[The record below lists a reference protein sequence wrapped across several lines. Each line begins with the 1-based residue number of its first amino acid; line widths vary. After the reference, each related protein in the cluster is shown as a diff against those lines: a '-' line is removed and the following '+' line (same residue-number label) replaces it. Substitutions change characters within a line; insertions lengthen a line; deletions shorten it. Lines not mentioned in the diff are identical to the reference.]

1 VTFAFGGQRSIQLSY
16 GRRRIAF
23 LQDGTPPRNA
33 GPVDE
38 ANVASSCYGGDASA
52 GTPLMFLD
60 LWLDRLRSARDR
72 LVANPRFQR
81 WALKN
86 PVTRPLARR
95 GARAGLDLAAGFVYS
110 QVLVACTQL
119 KLFDALRDGPLS
131 VEALAAKLALSEA
144 ATRRLLD
151 AAASLGLAERRSG
164 GGYGLGLLGAAFAG
178 NPQAL
183 AIVGHQPL
191 LYADLADPVALL
203 RREKRGA
210 LADYWPYSD
219 GNAPT
224 TLSAQ
229 QVGPYS
235 AFMAATQPMVT
246 QEALDAYDIS
256 RHRRLL
262 DIGGGEGVFLA
273 AAAARAPDL
282 QLVLFDLPAVAARA
296 RQRLEAAGLLARTDI
311 HGGDFLNDPLPEGAD
326 VATLIRIVHDHDDA
340 SALMLLHNVRK
351 ALAPG
356 ATLLIIEGMS
366 GVKGA
371 EPLDAYYGFY
381 TLAMGRGEPRRVEE
395 IEALLREAGFGNFRL
410 ARNPLP
416 ALASVLVAQAV

>member
-1 VTFAFGGQRSIQLSY
+1 MNL
-16 GRRRIAF
+16 
-23 LQDGTPPRNA
+23 
-33 GPVDE
+33 
-38 ANVASSCYGGDASA
+38 
-52 GTPLMFLD
+52 LD
-60 LWLDRLRSARDR
+60 QWLERLRGARDR
-72 LVANPRFQR
+72 LVADPRFQR
-81 WALKN
+81 WALNN
-86 PVTRPLARR
+86 PLTRPLARR

-110 QVLVACTQL
+110 QVLVACAQL
-119 KLFDALRDGPLS
+119 KLFDALREGPLS
-131 VEALAAKLALSEA
+131 VAAIATSVALSEP
-144 ATRRLLD
+144 ATRRLVD
-151 AAASLGLAERRSG
+151 AAVSLNLLERRG
-164 GGYGLGLLGAAFAG
+164 GGVGLGLLGAAFAG
-178 NPQAL
+178 TRAAL
-183 AIVGHQPL
+183 TIVEHQPL
-191 LYADLADPVALL
+191 LYADLIDPVALL
-203 RREKRGA
+203 RQEKRGR

-219 GNAPT
+219 GDAPE

-229 QVGPYS
+229 QVAPYS
-235 AFMAATQPMVT
+235 AFMAATQPMVA

-273 AAAARAPDL
+273 AAASRAPNL
-282 QLVLFDLPAVAARA
+282 RLALFDLPAVAARA
-296 RQRLEAAGLLARTDI
+296 KVRLEEAGLRARTDT

-340 SALMLLHNVRK
+340 SALKLLRNVRQ

-366 GVKGA
+366 GVKGV

-410 ARNPLP
+410 LRNGLP
-416 ALASVLVAQAV
+416 ALASILVSKAV

>member
-1 VTFAFGGQRSIQLSY
+1 
-16 GRRRIAF
+16 
-23 LQDGTPPRNA
+23 
-33 GPVDE
+33 
-38 ANVASSCYGGDASA
+38 
-52 GTPLMFLD
+52 M
-60 LWLDRLRSARDR
+60 
-72 LVANPRFQR
+72 
-81 WALKN
+81 
-86 PVTRPLARR
+86 TRPLARR

-110 QVLVACTQL
+110 QVLVACAQL
-119 KLFDALRDGPLS
+119 KLFDMLRDGPLS
-131 VEALAAKLALSEA
+131 LDALATKLALSEPA
-144 ATRRLLD
+144 ARRLLE
-151 AAASLGLAERRSG
+151 AAASLGLAERRG
-164 GGYGLGLLGAAFAG
+164 AKYGLGLLGAAFAG
-178 NPQAL
+178 NRAAL
-183 AIVGHQPL
+183 AIVEHQPL

-203 RREKRGA
+203 RAGKARPR

-219 GNAPT
+219 GDAPEA
-224 TLSAQ
+224 LSAQ
-229 QVGPYS
+229 QIGPYS
-235 AFMAATQPMVT
+235 AFMAATQPMVA

-273 AAAARAPDL
+273 AAAARAPHL
-282 QLVLFDLPAVAARA
+282 QLALFDLPAVAARA
-296 RQRLEAAGLLARTDI
+296 KERLEEAGLLSRADI

-340 SALMLLHNVRK
+340 SALKLLRNVRK

-395 IEALLREAGFGNFRL
+395 IEALLRDAGFGKFRL
-410 ARNPLP
+410 LRNALP
-416 ALASVLVAQAV
+416 ALASILAAKAV

>member
-1 VTFAFGGQRSIQLSY
+1 MAL
-16 GRRRIAF
+16 
-23 LQDGTPPRNA
+23 
-33 GPVDE
+33 
-38 ANVASSCYGGDASA
+38 
-52 GTPLMFLD
+52 LD
-60 LWLDRLRSARDR
+60 QWRERLRSARDG
-72 LVANPRFQR
+72 LVANPKFQR

-86 PVTRPLARR
+86 PITRPLARR

-110 QVLVACTQL
+110 QVLVACAQL
-119 KLFDALRDGPLS
+119 KLFDILRDGPLS
-131 VEALAAKLALSEA
+131 LGALATKLALSEPA
-144 ATRRLLD
+144 ARRLLE
-151 AAASLGLAERRSG
+151 AAASLGLAERRG
-164 GGYGLGLLGAAFAG
+164 GAYGLGLLGAAFAG
-178 NPQAL
+178 NRAAL
-183 AIVGHQPL
+183 AIVEHQPL

-203 RREKRGA
+203 RQEKRGR

-219 GNAPT
+219 GEAPES
-224 TLSAQ
+224 LSAQ

-235 AFMAATQPMVT
+235 AFMAATQPMVA
-246 QEALDAYDIS
+246 QEALDSYDIS

-273 AAAARAPDL
+273 AAGARAPHL
-282 QLVLFDLPAVAARA
+282 QLALFDLPAVAARA
-296 RQRLEAAGLLARTDI
+296 KERLEEAGLLSRADI

-340 SALMLLHNVRK
+340 SALKLLRNVRK

-395 IEALLREAGFGNFRL
+395 IKALLREAKFGKCRL
-410 ARNPLP
+410 LRNALP
-416 ALASVLVAQAV
+416 ALASILVAEAV

>member
-1 VTFAFGGQRSIQLSY
+1 MALLDQWLERL
-16 GRRRIAF
+16 
-23 LQDGTPPRNA
+23 RNA
-33 GPVDE
+33 RDE
-38 ANVASSCYGGDASA
+38 
-52 GTPLMFLD
+52 
-60 LWLDRLRSARDR
+60 

-81 WALKN
+81 WTLKN
-86 PVTRPLARR
+86 PITRPLARR

-110 QVLVACTQL
+110 QVLVACAQL
-119 KLFDALRDGPLS
+119 KLFDVLRDGPLS
-131 VEALAAKLALSEA
+131 LDALASKLALSEP
-144 ATRRLLD
+144 ATRRLLE
-151 AAASLGLAERRSG
+151 AAASLGLAERRG
-164 GGYGLGLLGAAFAG
+164 AKYGLGLLGAAFAG
-178 NPQAL
+178 NRAAL
-183 AIVGHQPL
+183 AIVEHQPL

-203 RREKRGA
+203 RQEKRGR

-219 GNAPT
+219 GDAPKA
-224 TLSAQ
+224 LSAQ

-235 AFMAATQPMVT
+235 AFMAATQPMVA

-273 AAAARAPDL
+273 AAAARAPHL
-282 QLVLFDLPAVAARA
+282 QLALFDLPAVAARA
-296 RQRLEAAGLLARTDI
+296 KERLEESGLLSRADI
-311 HGGDFLNDPLPEGAD
+311 HGGDFLNDALPEGAD

-340 SALMLLHNVRK
+340 SALKLLRNVRK

-356 ATLLIIEGMS
+356 ATLLIVEGMS

-395 IEALLREAGFGNFRL
+395 IEALLREAGFGKFRL
-410 ARNPLP
+410 LRNALP
-416 ALASVLVAQAV
+416 ALASILSAKAV

>member
-1 VTFAFGGQRSIQLSY
+1 
-16 GRRRIAF
+16 
-23 LQDGTPPRNA
+23 
-33 GPVDE
+33 
-38 ANVASSCYGGDASA
+38 
-52 GTPLMFLD
+52 MFLGQ
-60 LWLDRLRSARDR
+60 WLDRLRSARDR
-72 LVANPRFQR
+72 LVSNPRFQR

-95 GARAGLDLAAGFVYS
+95 SARAGLDLAAGFVYS

-131 VEALAAKLALSEA
+131 VEALAAKLALSKA

-164 GGYGLGLLGAAFAG
+164 GRYGLGLLGAAFAG

-203 RREKRGA
+203 RQEKRGA

-219 GNAPT
+219 GDAPT
-224 TLSAQ
+224 ALSAQ

-235 AFMAATQPMVT
+235 AFMAATQPMVA
-246 QEALDAYDIS
+246 QEALDAYDIT

-296 RQRLEAAGLLARTDI
+296 RQRLEAAGLLARAQI
-311 HGGDFLNDPLPEGAD
+311 HGGDFLNDPLPKGAD
-326 VATLIRIVHDHDDA
+326 LATLIRIVHDHDDA
-340 SALMLLHNVRK
+340 SALMLLRNVRK

-381 TLAMGRGEPRRVEE
+381 TLAMGRGEPRRVED

-410 ARNPLP
+410 ARNRLP
-416 ALASVLVAQAV
+416 ALASVLVAKAV

>member
-1 VTFAFGGQRSIQLSY
+1 MT
-16 GRRRIAF
+16 
-23 LQDGTPPRNA
+23 
-33 GPVDE
+33 
-38 ANVASSCYGGDASA
+38 
-52 GTPLMFLD
+52 FLD
-60 LWLDRLRSARDR
+60 RWRERWRNVRDR
-72 LVANPRFQR
+72 LVADPRFQR
-81 WALKN
+81 WALNN

-110 QVLVACTQL
+110 QVLVACAQL
-119 KLFDALRDGPLS
+119 KLFDLLRGGPLP
-131 VEALAAKLALSEA
+131 VDALATKLSLSEP

-151 AAASLGLAERRSG
+151 AASSLDLAERRSG
-164 GGYGLGLLGAAFAG
+164 GRYGLGLLGAAFAG

-183 AIVGHQPL
+183 RVVEHQPL
-191 LYADLADPVALL
+191 LYADLIDPVALL
-203 RREKRGA
+203 RQEKRGA

-219 GNAPT
+219 GDSPK

-235 AFMAATQPMVT
+235 AFMAATQPMVA
-246 QEALDAYDIS
+246 QQALDAYDLS
-256 RHRRLL
+256 RGRRLL
-262 DIGGGEGVFLA
+262 DVGGGEGVFLA
-273 AAAARAPDL
+273 AAADRAP
-282 QLVLFDLPAVAARA
+282 QLRLALFDLPAVAARA
-296 RQRLEAAGLLARTDI
+296 RERLDAAGLLARTDI
-311 HGGDFLNDPLPEGAD
+311 YGGDFLNDPLPEGAD
-326 VATLIRIVHDHDDA
+326 IATLIRIVHDHDDA
-340 SALMLLHNVRK
+340 SALKLLRNVRK

-395 IEALLREAGFGNFRL
+395 IEALLRDAGFGKFRL

-416 ALASVLVAQAV
+416 ALASILVAQAV

>member
-1 VTFAFGGQRSIQLSY
+1 LT
-16 GRRRIAF
+16 
-23 LQDGTPPRNA
+23 
-33 GPVDE
+33 
-38 ANVASSCYGGDASA
+38 
-52 GTPLMFLD
+52 FLD
-60 LWLDRLRSARDR
+60 RWLERWRIARDR
-72 LVANPRFQR
+72 LVADPRFHR
-81 WALKN
+81 WALNN
-86 PVTRPLARR
+86 PLTRPFAQR

-119 KLFDALRDGPLS
+119 KLFDVLREGPLR
-131 VEALAAKLALSEA
+131 VDALATRLALSEP
-144 ATRRLLD
+144 ATRRLLE
-151 AAASLGLAERRSG
+151 AAASLGLAERRG

-178 NPQAL
+178 NPAAL
-183 AIVGHQPL
+183 IIVAHQPL
-191 LYADLADPVALL
+191 LYADLIDPVALL
-203 RREKRGA
+203 RGEKRGR

-219 GNAPT
+219 GDAPE

-229 QVGPYS
+229 QVAPYS
-235 AFMAATQPMVT
+235 AFMAATQPMVA

-273 AAAARAPDL
+273 AAATRAPNL
-282 QLVLFDLPAVAARA
+282 QLTLFDLPAVAARA
-296 RQRLEAAGLLARTDI
+296 KARLDEAGLGARADI

-326 VATLIRIVHDHDDA
+326 VATLIRIMHDHDDA
-340 SALMLLHNVRK
+340 SALKLIRNVRK

-395 IEALLREAGFGNFRL
+395 IEALLRDAGFSDFRL
-410 ARNPLP
+410 LRNALP
-416 ALASVLVAQAV
+416 ALASILAAKAV

>member
-1 VTFAFGGQRSIQLSY
+1 MTL
-16 GRRRIAF
+16 
-23 LQDGTPPRNA
+23 
-33 GPVDE
+33 
-38 ANVASSCYGGDASA
+38 
-52 GTPLMFLD
+52 LD
-60 LWLDRLRSARDR
+60 QWLERWRKARDR
-72 LVANPRFQR
+72 LVADPRYQRFALNNP
-81 WALKN
+81 L
-86 PVTRPLARR
+86 TRGLARR

-110 QVLVACTQL
+110 QVLVACAQL
-119 KLFDALRDGPLS
+119 KLFDILRDGPLS
-131 VEALAAKLALSEA
+131 LDALATRLALSEP
-144 ATRRLLD
+144 ATHRLLE
-151 AAASLGLAERRSG
+151 AAASLDLAERRG

-178 NPQAL
+178 NRAAL
-183 AIVGHQPL
+183 AIVEHQPL

-203 RREKRGA
+203 RDEKRGG

-219 GNAPT
+219 GDAPE

-229 QVGPYS
+229 QVAPYS
-235 AFMAATQPMVT
+235 AFMAATQPMVA

-262 DIGGGEGVFLA
+262 DIGGGEGAFLA

-282 QLVLFDLPAVAARA
+282 QLTLFDLPAVAERA
-296 RQRLEAAGLLARTDI
+296 SKRLEESGLLARTEI
-311 HGGDFLNDPLPEGAD
+311 YCGDFLNDALPEGAD

-340 SALMLLHNVRK
+340 SALKLLRNVRK

-381 TLAMGRGEPRRVEE
+381 TLAMGRGEPRRVEA
-395 IEALLREAGFGNFRL
+395 IEALLRQAGFGEFRL
-410 ARNPLP
+410 LRNALP
-416 ALASVLVAQAV
+416 TLASILVAKAA

>member
-1 VTFAFGGQRSIQLSY
+1 
-16 GRRRIAF
+16 
-23 LQDGTPPRNA
+23 
-33 GPVDE
+33 
-38 ANVASSCYGGDASA
+38 
-52 GTPLMFLD
+52 MFLD
-60 LWLDRLRSARDR
+60 QWLDRLRSARDR
-72 LVANPRFQR
+72 LVSNPRFQR

-119 KLFDALRDGPLS
+119 KLFDVLRDGPLS
-131 VEALAAKLALSEA
+131 VEALAAKLALSGA

-164 GGYGLGLLGAAFAG
+164 GRYGLGLLGAAFAG

-191 LYADLADPVALL
+191 FYTDLADPVALL
-203 RREKRGA
+203 RQEKRGA

-219 GNAPT
+219 GDAPT
-224 TLSAQ
+224 ALSAQ

-235 AFMAATQPMVT
+235 AFMAATQPMVA
-246 QEALDAYDIS
+246 QEALDAYDIT
-256 RHRRLL
+256 RHRHLL

-282 QLVLFDLPAVAARA
+282 QLALFDLPAVAARA
-296 RQRLEAAGLLARTDI
+296 RQRLEAAGLLGRTEI

-326 VATLIRIVHDHDDA
+326 VATLIRIVHDHDDV
-340 SALMLLHNVRK
+340 SALMLLRNVRK

-366 GVKGA
+366 GIKGA

-416 ALASVLVAQAV
+416 ALASVLVAKAV